1 MDSYVKLFD
10 VADER
15 GESPAKVARILVR
28 QGCDLYL
35 HFGESRESRAGV
47 SFYPDHPTK
56 RMEHNIGAGE
66 HPLTKDS
73 QEAVIKRL
81 GGRESSTKG
90 LTVLVYCRHE
100 VGQNEERSNGEIIVH
115 DPKLETLEY
124 QIELM
129 EQDDTV
135 CVVFDS
141 EDLKFLPP
149 LTAYQGSTATGSPTT
164 PENIFF
170 ENSGKKSNNKK
181 LNPELHKIF
190 WRAFSSLQNG
200 DLEPEYKQVWDAVH
214 QEVKDE
220 ELSMD
225 EIGFPEKR
233 TFDPHDHIETI
244 DPVNAPHPKLQWLI
258 AGSGSRIS
266 QQGSYSLS
274 SLPSLLSKLK
284 KNPPID

>member
-47 SFYPDHPTK
+47 SFYPEHPTE

-73 QEAVIKRL
+73 QEALIASL
-81 GGRESSTKG
+81 GRVGETSTKG
-90 LTVLVYCRHE
+90 LMILDYWEPETK
-100 VGQNEERSNGEIIVH
+100 S
-115 DPKLETLEY
+115 LEFI
-124 QIELM
+124 IELM

-149 LTAYQGSTATGSPTT
+149 LPAYQDGAVTGSPNT
-164 PENIFF
+164 PEDIFF
-170 ENSGKKSNNKK
+170 ENPGKNKSRTKNGN
-181 LNPELHKIF
+181 
-190 WRAFSSLQNG
+190 RAKHTLII
-200 DLEPEYKQVWDAVH
+200 WDAL
-214 QEVKDE
+214 QDCDE
-220 ELSMD
+220 
-225 EIGFPEKR
+225 
-233 TFDPHDHIETI
+233 
-244 DPVNAPHPKLQWLI
+244 
-258 AGSGSRIS
+258 
-266 QQGSYSLS
+266 
-274 SLPSLLSKLK
+274 KLK
-284 KNPPID
+284 SEAKPTQIWNFLRGNIVNYNNEEIIIKITHDQLTYFKNSGLESSMTKDTFRQTVARLRKNPPKRKP

>member
-149 LTAYQGSTATGSPTT
+149 LPAYQDGAVTGSPTVRKNNFFSDKNFHNLVLRT
-164 PENIFF
+164 MENVHKKTKGLKWF
-170 ENSGKKSNNKK
+170 E
-181 LNPELHKIF
+181 I
-190 WRAFSSLQNG
+190 RNG
-200 DLEPEYKQVWDAVH
+200 
-214 QEVKDE
+214 
-220 ELSMD
+220 
-225 EIGFPEKR
+225 
-233 TFDPHDHIETI
+233 
-244 DPVNAPHPKLQWLI
+244 
-258 AGSGSRIS
+258 
-266 QQGSYSLS
+266 
-274 SLPSLLSKLK
+274 LK
-284 KNPPID
+284 KNTMEGETIQIVDGYNKEGDSVKVIHFKHPDYMEPYKIAESYFQKTLTAYRSQLERKSKATN

>member
-1 MDSYVKLFD
+1 MDSYVKLED

-15 GESPAKVARILVR
+15 GESSAKVARTLVR

-35 HFGESRESRAGV
+35 RFGEARESRAGV
-47 SFYPDHPTK
+47 SFYPEHPTE

-73 QEAVIKRL
+73 QEALIASL
-81 GGRESSTKG
+81 GRVGETSTKG
-90 LTVLVYCRHE
+90 LMILDYWEPETK
-100 VGQNEERSNGEIIVH
+100 S
-115 DPKLETLEY
+115 LEFI
-124 QIELM
+124 IELM

-149 LTAYQGSTATGSPTT
+149 LPAYQDGAVTGSPNT
-164 PENIFF
+164 PEDIFF

-190 WRAFSSLQNG
+190 WRAFSSLQNE

-220 ELSMD
+220 ELSRD

>member
-1 MDSYVKLFD
+1 MDSYVKLLD

-47 SFYPDHPTK
+47 SFYPDRPTLS
-56 RMEHNIGAGE
+56 MEHNIGTGI
-66 HPLTKDS
+66 HKLTKDS

-81 GGRESSTKG
+81 GRKDTPTKG
-90 LTVLVYCRHE
+90 LMVLVYWNLDATE
-100 VGQNEERSNGEIIVH
+100 QV
-115 DPKLETLEY
+115 EY

-129 EQDDTV
+129 EEDESV

-141 EDLKFLPP
+141 DDLKFLPP
-149 LTAYQGSTATGSPTT
+149 LPAYQDGAVTGSPNT
-164 PENIFF
+164 PEDIFF

-181 LNPELHKIF
+181 SNPELHKIF

-220 ELSMD
+220 ELSRD

>member
-1 MDSYVKLFD
+1 MESYVKLED

-15 GESPAKVARILVR
+15 GESPAKVARTLVR

-35 HFGESRESRAGV
+35 HFGEARKSRVGV
-47 SFYPDHPTK
+47 SFYPDHPTE
-56 RMEHNIGAGE
+56 RMEHNIGAGD
-66 HPLTKDS
+66 HLLTKDS
-73 QEAVIKRL
+73 QEALIKRI
-81 GGRESSTKG
+81 GREDTSTKG
-90 LTVLVYCRHE
+90 LTVLVYLRHE
-100 VGQNEERSNGEIIVH
+100 VGQNEELSNGEIIVH

-149 LTAYQGSTATGSPTT
+149 LPAYQDGAVTGSPNT
-164 PENIFF
+164 PEDIFF

-181 LNPELHKIF
+181 SNPELHKIF

-220 ELSMD
+220 ELSRD